1 MNEGELDLSQ
11 VVDVSEQKNTSVLTE
26 GLSDDELGIDTSL
39 LTSPRSQDV
48 DSTTLR
54 QGKSLEDLRR
64 QLGDM
69 VAQDDSK
76 LDPELKAWI
85 QSQLEAGKQDEL
97 NILLD
102 IVTDVMDGE
111 EHTET
116 RDVVKRYSDRLLSLI
131 PEEQRQDLN
140 SEDIQERIMQ
150 SLGENKDKGSI
161 AKFAFDIFKSQ
172 FPELVISSL
181 KDPIGLL
188 LAALGGK

>member
-69 VAQDDSK
+69 WHK
-76 LDPELKAWI
+76 MI
-85 QSQLEAGKQDEL
+85 L
-97 NILLD
+97 N
-102 IVTDVMDGE
+102 
-111 EHTET
+111 
-116 RDVVKRYSDRLLSLI
+116 
-131 PEEQRQDLN
+131 
-140 SEDIQERIMQ
+140 
-150 SLGENKDKGSI
+150 
-161 AKFAFDIFKSQ
+161 
-172 FPELVISSL
+172 
-181 KDPIGLL
+181 
-188 LAALGGK
+188 